1 MVVIQ
6 SKKQITTQKSKI
18 LITTADYDKCTK
30 DIAKSIKRI
39 ELVDKSDIDLIK
51 LQAFVLLFF
60 KIEVI
65 LKMMVLKII

>member
-18 LITTADYDKCTK
+18 LITTADYDICTK
-30 DIAKSIKRI
+30 DIVKSIKSK
-39 ELVDKSDIDLIK
+39 ELLDKSDIDLIK

-60 KIEVI
+60 KIKVI
-65 LKMMVLKII
+65 LKMMVLTII